1 MAIFDFV
8 KQAGETLA
16 GVIEKASV
24 ESLKAKV
31 QESGI
36 ENKDLALKWLDNE
49 TLKVYAVVTSVE
61 DKEKLVLLLGNV
73 NGVGKVEDAI
83 KVRDSSGTE
92 VTAAPVSRFY
102 TVKTGDT
109 LSGIAASHLGS
120 ADRYME
126 IFEMNRPMLSNPD
139 SIDVG
144 QTLRLPKS

>member
-24 ESLKAKV
+24 ESLKTKV

-36 ENKDLALKWLDNE
+36 ENRDLALRWLDNE

-61 DKEKLVLLLGNV
+61 DKEKLLLLVGNTK
-73 NGVGKVEDAI
+73 GVGKIEDAI
-83 KVRDSSGTE
+83 KVRDGSGAD
-92 VTAAPVSRFY
+92 VPAAPVSRFY
-102 TVKTGDT
+102 TVKSGDT
-109 LSGIAASHLGS
+109 LGAIAASELGS

-139 SIDVG
+139 NIDVG
-144 QTLRLPKS
+144 QTLRLPQS